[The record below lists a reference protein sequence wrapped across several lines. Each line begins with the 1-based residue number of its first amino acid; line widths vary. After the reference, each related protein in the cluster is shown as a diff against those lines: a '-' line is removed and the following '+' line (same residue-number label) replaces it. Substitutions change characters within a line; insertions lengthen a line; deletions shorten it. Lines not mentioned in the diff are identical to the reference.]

1 MTDKVLGV
9 GRDTPTLKEIA
20 APARRFNSTVED
32 MVVSV
37 LREAISRGV
46 FPPGAKLHQ
55 ERIATELGVSRVPF
69 RSALRQLEAE
79 DLVSVDPYRG
89 ARVRVTTP
97 EELAEIYE
105 LRVLLESHA
114 LKIVFT
120 RISQADVDA
129 LEVIAIEMD
138 SETDPIRRFD
148 YHQEF
153 FKKLYLIAGKARLCE
168 LIARLRLEVSRY
180 WLTLPVHSD
189 HKEFI
194 NLLRMGH
201 SKKAIKWL
209 TEHLREVSKEL
220 QSLIQEES
228 VAVE

>member
-1 MTDKVLGV
+1 MTDKIMGV
-9 GRDTPTLKEIA
+9 GRETPTLQEIA
-20 APARRFNSTVED
+20 APSKRFKSTVED
-32 MVVSV
+32 MVVTV

-55 ERIATELGVSRVPF
+55 ERIATELGVSRIPF

-97 EELAEIYE
+97 DELAEIYE
-105 LRVLLESHA
+105 LRVLLESQA
-114 LKIVFT
+114 LKIVFAKM
-120 RISQADVDA
+120 SQADVDA
-129 LEVIAIEMD
+129 LEVIAVEMD
-138 SETDPIRRFD
+138 AETDPIMRFD
-148 YHQEF
+148 YHQDF
-153 FKKLYLIAGKARLCE
+153 YRKLYLISGKARLCE
-168 LIARLRLEVSRY
+168 LIGRLRLEVSRY

-189 HKEFI
+189 HEVFI
-194 NLLRMGH
+194 KLLRMGD

-209 TEHLREVSKEL
+209 TQHLREVSKKL
-220 QSLIQEES
+220 QSLIQEDS